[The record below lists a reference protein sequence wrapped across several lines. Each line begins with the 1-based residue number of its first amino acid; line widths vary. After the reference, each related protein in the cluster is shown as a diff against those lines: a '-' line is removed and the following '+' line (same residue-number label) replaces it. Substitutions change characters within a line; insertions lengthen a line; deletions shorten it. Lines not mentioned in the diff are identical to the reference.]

1 MDFENS
7 KIDTAHSEHELL
19 FDDPK
24 TARKRARADKRRRR
38 KYKFTDKKHSR
49 SGIIATI
56 LVLPE
61 IALIIYAICTA
72 VSQKGQGGEL
82 VGWLPF
88 ASLLLATAG
97 IIMTGLSFRKTDTI
111 YTFSWIGLIASI
123 AVWLFVAVI
132 MVIGL

>member
-49 SGIIATI
+49 SGLIATI
-56 LVLPE
+56 LVIFLLP
-61 IALIIYAICTA
+61 AILSC
-72 VSQKGQGGEL
+72 L
-82 VGWLPF
+82 DRF
-88 ASLLLATAG
+88 
-97 IIMTGLSFRKTDTI
+97 TGPRRQRSRQ
-111 YTFSWIGLIASI
+111 S
-123 AVWLFVAVI
+123 
-132 MVIGL
+132 